1 MVVYSI
7 KDIEKLSGVKAHTIR
22 MWEKRYS
29 IITPRR
35 TETNIRY
42 YLDEDLKQILN
53 IALLNKNGIKISKI
67 AKMSED
73 EITSMVAELSDVD
86 SVHEGNIDGLMLS
99 MFELN
104 ETKFNRIL
112 NKHIEGNGMQKTMDE
127 VIYPFLDKLSSMWFT
142 GSIKGV
148 HENFVSFLIRRKL
161 IVAIDELNI
170 QSPPHRAI
178 IYLPEGETQ
187 ELSLLYLHYI
197 LKKKNVAVVNL
208 GFNVPMIDL
217 IEAQQIFK
225 SQYIFGFF
233 NDSFSE
239 SPLQPYLNELSHHL
253 EECKICIS
261 GYQTIS
267 QQITLPH
274 NVQILNG
281 ISEVHKVFLSQEINL

>member
-22 MWEKRYS
+22 MWEKRYD

-67 AKMSED
+67 AKMSGE
-73 EITSMVAELSDVD
+73 EITSMVAELSEVD

-104 ETKFNRIL
+104 ESKFNKIL

-161 IVAIDELNI
+161 IVAIDELII
-170 QSPPHRAI
+170 QSPQHRAI

-208 GFNVPMIDL
+208 GLNVPMIDL
-217 IEAQQIFK
+217 IEAQQIFN

-239 SPLQPYLNELSHHL
+239 SPLQPYLNELAHHL
-253 EECKICIS
+253 DKCKICIS

-267 QQITLPH
+267 QQITLPY

-281 ISEVHKVFLSQEINL
+281 ISEVDKVFLSQEINF